1 MTCESEI
8 LRRQLRAEVRRMAVV
23 IRQIEEVIPGCF
35 GEAAAVIRQ
44 QAAGDDVAPDDLTA
58 ALISVRLTLRDTAA
72 AQEWHAAQVGL
83 KAAEDEHAAWTAG
96 GPLARA
102 WRALIYRRSYTNPG
116 KE

>member
-102 WRALIYRRSYTNPG
+102 WRALIYRRS
-116 KE
+116 